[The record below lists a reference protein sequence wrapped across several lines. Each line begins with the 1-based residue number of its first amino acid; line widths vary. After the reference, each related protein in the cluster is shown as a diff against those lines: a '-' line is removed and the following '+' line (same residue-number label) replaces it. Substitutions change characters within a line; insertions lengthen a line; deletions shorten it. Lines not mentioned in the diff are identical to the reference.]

1 MPDLSD
7 TAAGELPTSPTPLS
21 LTCPVCRAKQ
31 VVSDQCR
38 RCRADLSSINALRR
52 SEAVASLAAL
62 ANLVAGNPSD
72 AKQSLRTVEM
82 LAPQN
87 AKALQH
93 LLATQSAD

>member
-1 MPDLSD
+1 
-7 TAAGELPTSPTPLS
+7 
-21 LTCPVCRAKQ
+21 
-31 VVSDQCR
+31 
-38 RCRADLSSINALRR
+38 
-52 SEAVASLAAL
+52 
-62 ANLVAGNPSD
+62 LVAGNQSD